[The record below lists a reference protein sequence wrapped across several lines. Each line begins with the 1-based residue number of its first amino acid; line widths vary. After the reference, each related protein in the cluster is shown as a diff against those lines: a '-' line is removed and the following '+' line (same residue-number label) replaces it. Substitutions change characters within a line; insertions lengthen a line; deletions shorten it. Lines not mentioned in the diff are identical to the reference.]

1 MAQWRSAAVA
11 LEEQHAQELR
21 ELTTEAAQ
29 AATQAL
35 LELGARS
42 PITPKRW
49 NWSGLVEQQALL
61 HRRRDDV
68 EPDHPRRR

>member
-1 MAQWRSAAVA
+1 MA

-29 AATQAL
+29 AATLAL

-42 PITPKRW
+42 PIAPERW
-49 NWSGLVEQQALL
+49 NGSGLVEQQALL
-61 HRRRDDV
+61 HRRHGDV
-68 EPDHPRRR
+68 EPDHPSRC